1 LGRMKDHFT
10 AEIHLLATEVGGRKD
25 PLLSGEWRTVLG
37 MNGEHWSAR
46 LTFSGQPGPGQSFTA
61 GVTLLR
67 PDVALEFFILGAEFT
82 VWEGCTKGTG
92 RVVAVAAQPSVPLD
106 VPAAASRRQGR
117 E

>member
-1 LGRMKDHFT
+1 MKDQFT
-10 AEIHLLATEVGGRKD
+10 AEIQLLATEAGGRSG

-37 MNGEHWSAR
+37 INGEHWSAR
-46 LTFSGQPGPGQSFTA
+46 LTFSGQPAPGQSFTA

-67 PDVALEFFILGAEFT
+67 PDIALEFFFPGAEFT
-82 VWEGCTKGTG
+82 VWEGGTKGTG
-92 RVVAVAAQPSVPLD
+92 RVVEVAAQPSVPLD